1 MTDSKIVKQ
10 HENDKQLQEGLSE
23 KIEKKDITRVFWRA
37 LFGLQIGFN
46 YEKMQG
52 LGYCYAIIP
61 VLKKLYKN
69 KDDMSKAL
77 KLHLQFFNTT
87 PAMSHL
93 ILGADI
99 AMEEE
104 YGLKDENAISAFKT
118 ALMGPFAGIGD
129 TVFVAIYRTIVFSI
143 AAYMAL
149 QGSVVGVII
158 PFVPA
163 VAMWWVRYKF
173 TQIGYNEGKKIAVG
187 VGGKLKEL
195 TEGASILGLVVIGAL
210 APSVINV
217 KVPYIF
223 KSGSVKLVVQDML
236 DKIMPGMIPLAIVLL
251 SYWLLGKKKMTST
264 KLIFILIILGV
275 VLFNLKIL
283 G

>member
-1 MTDSKIVKQ
+1 MTDSKDIKGN
-10 HENDKQLQEGLSE
+10 ESDKQIQNGGRE
-23 KIEKKDITRVFWRA
+23 KIEKKDITKVFWRG

-61 VLKKLYKN
+61 ILKKLYKN
-69 KDDMSKAL
+69 KDDMKKAL

-87 PAMSHL
+87 PAMAHL
-93 ILGADI
+93 ILGADV
-99 AMEEE
+99 AMEEQ
-104 YGLKDENAISAFKT
+104 YGLKDEDAISAFKT

-149 QGSVVGVII
+149 QGSAFGVII
-158 PFVPA
+158 PFIPA
-163 VAMWWVRYKF
+163 LAIWWVRYKF
-173 TQIGYNEGKKIAVG
+173 TQIGYNQGKKIVTD

-195 TEGASILGLVVIGAL
+195 TEGASILGLIVIGAL

-223 KSGSVKLVVQDML
+223 KSGSVKLVAQDML
-236 DKIMPGMIPLAIVLL
+236 DKIMPGLIPLAIVLL

-264 KLIFILIILGV
+264 KLIFVLIILGV
-275 VLFNLKIL
+275 VLFNLNIL